1 MVLWYRVFRNA
12 AYINAL
18 ISVIWTVLLI
28 IPSPPFSYLLVI
40 VERGGP
46 GTWFLVAY
54 FLYLIAGSVGFAGI
68 SSMLYIMEVL
78 EKRSMNR
85 IAMYIGFSFSYIG
98 VLLSSV
104 MLGVAGEIGGYEM
117 YLADYPETRVASLL
131 SSFVYPITF
140 TAFLAVI
147 GIIVIIIALMSS
159 RAQSG

>member
-1 MVLWYRVFRNA
+1 MVLWYKVFRNA

-18 ISVIWTVLLI
+18 VSVIWTTLLI

-54 FLYLIAGSVGFAGI
+54 FLYLIAGSVGFATI
-68 SSMLYIMEVL
+68 SSMLYIMEIY
-78 EKRSMNR
+78 EKRTINR
-85 IAMYIGFSFSYIG
+85 IAMYLGFSFYYVG

-104 MLGVAGEIGGYEM
+104 MLGVAGEMGGYEM
-117 YLADYPETRVASLL
+117 YLVDYPEIKVASML

-147 GIIVIIIALMSS
+147 GIIMIIIVLTSS
-159 RAQSG
+159 RAQQG

>member
-1 MVLWYRVFRNA
+1 MVLWYKVFRNA

-18 ISVIWTVLLI
+18 VSAIWTILLI

-54 FLYLIAGSVGFAGI
+54 FLYLIAGSVGFATI
-68 SSMLYIMEVL
+68 SSMLYVMEVY
-78 EKRSMNR
+78 EGRSINR
-85 IAMYIGFSFSYIG
+85 IAMYLGFSFYYVG

-104 MLGVAGEIGGYEM
+104 MLGVAGEIGGYGM
-117 YLADYPETRVASLL
+117 YLADYPEIKVASVL
-131 SSFVYPITF
+131 SSFIYPITF

-147 GIIVIIIALMSS
+147 GIIMIIIALMSS
-159 RAQSG
+159 RAQQG